1 MSEEKMNDVII
12 HSDVL
17 DTMNSHMNNID
28 VKFDNLTREIENLNV
43 TLHGTNKSILSI
55 AEALATIDIA
65 LTTPSNT
72 NPYYNSY
79 PSSYYRPYQSDGSY
93 MSYYDFYNKVLSSLS
108 NISALLATI
117 AGSINKE
124 EVQLNSEQQPSQ
136 YNNSHGPFSDIKMS
150 DYLSNIPLDPYVRE
164 AHERLEKSLVKQRQI
179 DEMNKK

>member
-1 MSEEKMNDVII
+1 MLEEKMNDVII

-28 VKFDNLTREIENLNV
+28 VKFDALTRDIEALNA
-43 TLHGTNKSILSI
+43 TLHDINKSILLISGS
-55 AEALATIDIA
+55 LATIGIA

-79 PSSYYRPYQSDGSY
+79 PGTIPNSYYIQYQNK
-93 MSYYDFYNKVLSSLS
+93 DFYNKVLSSLS
-108 NISALLATI
+108 NINALLATI

-124 EVQLNSEQQPSQ
+124 EVQLNNEQPPQ
-136 YNNSHGPFSDIKMS
+136 NNNPYSPFANKNIKMP
-150 DYLSNIPLDPYVRE
+150 DYLSNPSLDPYVRE
-164 AHERLEKSLVKQRQI
+164 AYERLDKSLAKQRQI